1 MSGGYAPSVDF
12 EEHRSRRGWGM
23 LALILSLIFILP
35 HAQAAKAPKPPTN
48 ADCLACH
55 NPEAG
60 LSKDVNG
67 HQVSLGVDEKKYG
80 ASIHGQMFQCVDC
93 HKDVKTAPHQNTPAK
108 VSCADCHADAQ
119 KAFDTSMH
127 AAASSVKDLN
137 GRTPTCTSCH
147 GGPHE
152 ILPPSDENS
161 KVNHKNIAATCAACH
176 SQKFVMDEAGLSST
190 TVSSYNL
197 SVHGKAVAGGNQKAA
212 VCTDCHGSHAILGPG
227 NPKSAIYKFNVPATC
242 AKCHDNV
249 KTEFVQS
256 IHGQALARGNWQA
269 PVCTDCHGIHSIKK
283 HTDPSSSVAAANLA
297 KVTCS
302 SCHEGVRMSS
312 EFGVESRR
320 ATTYLASYHGLAS
333 KLGST
338 VVANCAS
345 CHGVHNI
352 LPSSDPKSTVN
363 KANLV
368 VTCGKCHPGANAKFS
383 QGTVHIDVPLSADT
397 GSTAIRWVRRLYI
410 PLILMTI
417 GGMLLHNFLI
427 WRKKALAIKARQHR
441 PITRL
446 TLDQRI
452 QHGALLTSFITLVIT
467 GFALAYPD
475 SWLGLVVG
483 ESFRRWAHR
492 VAAVIMMAVGI
503 YHAYYLAAK
512 DEGRKTFVDML
523 PGLKDGFDI
532 RDNLRY
538 YAGLGGNKPAFGR
551 FTYSEKMEYWA
562 LVWGWLV
569 MSVTGLMA
577 WFKVGVGVFLPRWSV
592 DVALAVHFYEAVL
605 ASLAIVVWHFYQVI
619 VDPDVY
625 PLNWAFWDGK
635 MSRHLYEEE
644 HPMDMLRV
652 LEEAKASGN
661 GNEVAHEDEEVANK
675 HS

>member
-1 MSGGYAPSVDF
+1 MSGGCALSAACN
-12 EEHRSRRGWGM
+12 ERHGRRGWG
-23 LALILSLIFILP
+23 LWVVLILSFIWLMP
-35 HAQAAKAPKPPTN
+35 HALAAKTPKAPAN

-55 NPEAG
+55 TAEAG
-60 LSKDVNG
+60 LTKEVNG
-67 HQVSLGVDEKKYG
+67 KQVSLAVDEKKFN
-80 ASIHGQMFQCVDC
+80 ASIHGQMFKCVDC
-93 HKDVKTAPHQNTPAK
+93 HKDVKTSPHENTPAK

-119 KAFDTSMH
+119 KAFDGSMH
-127 AAASSVKDLN
+127 AVVASTGKMN

-147 GGPHE
+147 GGAHE
-152 ILPPSDENS
+152 ILPPGDENS
-161 KVNHKNIAATCAACH
+161 KVNHKNIPATCATCH

-190 TVSSYNL
+190 TVASYNA
-197 SVHGKAVAGGNQKAA
+197 SVHGKAVAGGNVNAA
-212 VCTDCHGSHAILGPG
+212 VCTDCHSSHAILGPG

-283 HTDPSSSVAAANLA
+283 HTDPTSSVAAANLA

-302 SCHEGVRMSS
+302 SCHEGVRMSA

-320 ATTYLASYHGLAS
+320 ATTYLQSYHGLAS

-352 LPSSDPKSTVN
+352 LPSSDPKSMVN

-368 VTCGKCHPGANAKFS
+368 KTCGKCHPGANQKFIT
-383 QGTVHIDVPLSADT
+383 GTVHIDVPLSADM
-397 GSTAIRWVRRLYI
+397 GSTAIRWVRRFYI

-427 WRKKALAIKARQHR
+427 WRKKAIAIRNKQHR
-441 PITRL
+441 PIVRL

-452 QHGALLTSFITLVIT
+452 QHALLLSSFITLVIT

-492 VAAVIMMAVGI
+492 IAAVIMMAVGV

-512 DEGRKTFVDML
+512 GEGRKAFLDML
-523 PGLKDGFDI
+523 PVFKDAADI
-532 RDNLRY
+532 RDNMRY
-538 YAGLGGNKPAFGR
+538 YLGLGGGKPAFAR
-551 FTYSEKMEYWA
+551 FTYAEKMEYWA
-562 LVWGWLV
+562 LAWGWLI
-569 MSVTGLMA
+569 MSATGLMA

-635 MSRHLYEEE
+635 MSEELYHEE
-644 HPMDMLRV
+644 HSLDALRMMQ
-652 LEEAKASGN
+652 EQN
-661 GNEVAHEDEEVANK
+661 GGPAGPREGEEVTAK
-675 HS
+675 K